1 MRVRRASIQEAHRAA
16 ERMIQAETERDT
28 IRKEAATA
36 REEAAGLREVEV
48 LQTLAADLMRALAAL
63 HAARARL
70 SPQRPVKGK
79 KSE

>member
-36 REEAAGLREVEV
+36 REEGARLRGQVEV
-48 LQTLAADLMRALAAL
+48 LQTSSR
-63 HAARARL
+63 
-70 SPQRPVKGK
+70 RPYACPGGA
-79 KSE
+79 SRRRGRG